1 MRENRKKTDSITAE
15 TTIYNFLNNIT
26 RKYETVYCTK
36 YKFLLICQPQTIQAT
51 TTNMEKLAQ
60 YIKSIEI
67 DSLWSNRKHV
77 YWELRPDVNILS
89 GSNGVGKSTII
100 NRSAS
105 QLKIMRNHL
114 VTRNP
119 EDGVR
124 FTFFPEDATSIQ
136 FDVISS
142 IDRPVLNSE
151 LFEKISDV
159 DVRTELDWQLYH
171 LQRRYLNYQVNV
183 GNRIISL
190 LTSGNPDDQRLA
202 AELTKPKKIFQDLID
217 ELFAPTAKTI
227 VRDRNEI
234 YFSQYGEIL
243 PPYILSSG
251 EKQLLVIMLTALVQE
266 NRPGVLFM
274 DEPEISLHIEWQQRL
289 ITLVRTLNPNVQII
303 LCTHSPAIIMDGW
316 VDSVTEIE
324 DITK

>member
-1 MRENRKKTDSITAE
+1 MNFVQHCITFA
-15 TTIYNFLNNIT
+15 
-26 RKYETVYCTK
+26 
-36 YKFLLICQPQTIQAT
+36 YKVFTFQFKLRI
-51 TTNMEKLAQ
+51 MEKMAQ

-67 DSLWSNRKHV
+67 DSLWNNRKHI

-100 NRSAS
+100 NRSAGH
-105 QLKIMRNHL
+105 LKVMRDGRL
-114 VTRNP
+114 TSNP
-119 EDGVR
+119 QDGV
-124 FTFFPEDATSIQ
+124 TVHFFPEDATSIQ

-142 IDRPVLNSE
+142 IDRPIMSSE
-151 LFEKISDV
+151 MLEKVSGADI
-159 DVRTELDWQLYH
+159 RTELDWQLYN

-183 GNRIISL
+183 GNRIITL

-202 AELTKPKKIFQDLID
+202 TELTKPKKMFQDLVD

-227 VRDRNEI
+227 VRDSNEI
-234 YFSQYGEIL
+234 LFNQYGEKI
-243 PPYILSSG
+243 PPYMLSSG

-266 NRPGVLFM
+266 GRHCVMLM

-289 ITLVRTLNPNVQII
+289 ITLIRTLNPNTQII

-316 VDSVTEIE
+316 MDAVTEIE
-324 DITK
+324 DIVQ

>member
-1 MRENRKKTDSITAE
+1 
-15 TTIYNFLNNIT
+15 
-26 RKYETVYCTK
+26 
-36 YKFLLICQPQTIQAT
+36 
-51 TTNMEKLAQ
+51 MEKMAQ

-67 DSLWSNRKHV
+67 DSLWNNRKHI

-100 NRSAS
+100 NRSAGH
-105 QLKIMRNHL
+105 LRVMRDGRL
-114 VTRNP
+114 TSNP
-119 EDGVR
+119 QDGV
-124 FTFFPEDATSIQ
+124 TVHFFPEDATSIQ

-142 IDRPVLNSE
+142 IDRPIMSSE
-151 LFEKISDV
+151 MLEKVSGADI
-159 DVRTELDWQLYH
+159 RTELDWQLYN

-183 GNRIISL
+183 GNRIITL

-202 AELTKPKKIFQDLID
+202 TELTKPKKMFQDLVD

-227 VRDRNEI
+227 VRDSNEI
-234 YFSQYGEIL
+234 LFNQYGEKI
-243 PPYILSSG
+243 PPYMLSSG

-266 NRPGVLFM
+266 GRHCVMLM

-289 ITLVRTLNPNVQII
+289 ITLIRTLNPNTQII

-316 VDSVTEIE
+316 MDAVTEIE
-324 DITK
+324 DIVQ

>member
-1 MRENRKKTDSITAE
+1 MRREEHNA
-15 TTIYNFLNNIT
+15 
-26 RKYETVYCTK
+26 
-36 YKFLLICQPQTIQAT
+36 
-51 TTNMEKLAQ
+51 MEKFAH

-77 YWELRPDVNILS
+77 YWKLRPDVNILS

-100 NRSAS
+100 NRSAAH
-105 QLKIMRNHL
+105 LKMMRECV
-114 VTRNP
+114 VTSNP
-119 EDGVR
+119 EEGVNIS
-124 FTFFPEDATSIQ
+124 FYPEDATMIH

-151 LFEKISDV
+151 LLGRISGA

-190 LTSGNPDDQRLA
+190 LTSSNPEEQKLA

-227 VRDRNEI
+227 VRSRNEI
-234 YFSQYGEIL
+234 FFSQYGEEIT
-243 PPYILSSG
+243 PYMLSSG
-251 EKQLLVIMLTALVQE
+251 EKQLLVIMLTALVME
-266 NRPGVLFM
+266 NRPGVLLM
-274 DEPEISLHIEWQQRL
+274 DEPEVSLHIEWQQRL
-289 ITLVRTLNPNVQII
+289 ITLIRTLNPNVQII

-316 VDSVTEIE
+316 MDAVTEIE
-324 DITK
+324 EITK

>member
-1 MRENRKKTDSITAE
+1 
-15 TTIYNFLNNIT
+15 
-26 RKYETVYCTK
+26 
-36 YKFLLICQPQTIQAT
+36 
-51 TTNMEKLAQ
+51 MEKRAQ

-67 DSLWSNRKHV
+67 DSLWSNRKHI

-100 NRSAS
+100 NRSAAH
-105 QLKIMRNHL
+105 LKVMRDGL

-119 EDGVR
+119 EQGVHI
-124 FTFFPEDATSIQ
+124 TFYPEDASMIH

-142 IDRPVLNSE
+142 IDRPVLSSDM
-151 LFEKISDV
+151 LEKISGV
-159 DVRTELDWQLYH
+159 EIRTELDWQLYN

-183 GNRIISL
+183 GNRIIAL
-190 LTSGNPDDQRLA
+190 LTSGSPDDQRLA
-202 AELTKPKKIFQDLID
+202 TELTKPKKMFQDLVD

-227 VRDRNEI
+227 MRESNEI
-234 YFSQYGEIL
+234 YFNQYGERL
-243 PPYILSSG
+243 SPYLLSSG

-266 NRPGVLFM
+266 CRPSVIFM

-289 ITLVRTLNPNVQII
+289 ITLIRTLNPNVQII

-316 VDSVTEIE
+316 MDAVTEIE
-324 DITK
+324 DIIEE

>member
-1 MRENRKKTDSITAE
+1 
-15 TTIYNFLNNIT
+15 
-26 RKYETVYCTK
+26 
-36 YKFLLICQPQTIQAT
+36 
-51 TTNMEKLAQ
+51 MEKMAQ

-67 DSLWSNRKHV
+67 DSLWSNRKHI

-100 NRSAS
+100 NRSAAH
-105 QLKIMRNHL
+105 LKIICDGL

-119 EDGVR
+119 QEGVHIS
-124 FTFFPEDATSIQ
+124 FYPDDATMIHY
-136 FDVISS
+136 DVISS
-142 IDRPVLNSE
+142 IDRPVLSSDM
-151 LFEKISDV
+151 LEKISGV
-159 DVRTELDWQLYH
+159 DIRTELDWQLYN

-183 GNRIISL
+183 GNKIIAL

-202 AELTKPKKIFQDLID
+202 AELTKPKKMFQDLVD

-227 VRDRNEI
+227 IRDSNEI
-234 YFSQYGEIL
+234 YFNQYGERL
-243 PPYILSSG
+243 SPYLLSSG

-266 NRPGVLFM
+266 CRPSVMFM

-289 ITLVRTLNPNVQII
+289 ITIVRSLNPNAQII

-316 VDSVTEIE
+316 LDSVTEIE
-324 DITK
+324 DIAQ

>member
-1 MRENRKKTDSITAE
+1 
-15 TTIYNFLNNIT
+15 
-26 RKYETVYCTK
+26 
-36 YKFLLICQPQTIQAT
+36 
-51 TTNMEKLAQ
+51 MEKMAQ

-100 NRSAS
+100 KRSAA
-105 QLKIMRNHL
+105 QLKIMREGL
-114 VTRNP
+114 VTSNP
-119 EDGVR
+119 HEGVR
-124 FTFFPEDATSIQ
+124 ISFYPEEATMIH

-142 IDRPVLNSE
+142 IDRPVLSSD
-151 LFEKISDV
+151 LLEKISGADI
-159 DVRTELDWQLYH
+159 RTELDWQLYH

-183 GNRIISL
+183 GNRIIAL
-190 LTSGNPDDQRLA
+190 LTSGNPDEQRLA
-202 AELTKPKKIFQDLID
+202 AELTKPKKMFQDLID

-227 VRDRNEI
+227 ARDSNEI
-234 YFSQYGEIL
+234 FFNQYGEKL
-243 PPYILSSG
+243 SPYLLSSG

-266 NRPGVLFM
+266 CRPAVMFM

-289 ITLVRTLNPNVQII
+289 ISIVRSLNPNAQII

-316 VDSVTEIE
+316 LDSVTEIE
-324 DITK
+324 DIAK